1 MIRKHI
7 QTSLSK
13 KLQLVRCQQLM
24 NEFQKPPGSATAHL
38 VKRMKDGCCC
48 GAGGWRS
55 NHRGGQHTT
64 STTHHDCI
72 TALHVESSGSALVQW
87 TAGRRQGAQRTLLG
101 VVRLTSLTK
110 IVAGGLDGYVSQKEL
125 FDKTGFDV
133 HQHRFDGQR
142 VWQALLAIYT
152 ECFHAKN
159 SQNGGNNGWKETEH
173 KKLLFLIT
181 YTTSSKPPV

>member
-1 MIRKHI
+1 MPAVDEW
-7 QTSLSK
+7 Q
-13 KLQLVRCQQLM
+13 
-24 NEFQKPPGSATAHL
+24 FQKPPGSATAHF
-38 VKRMKDGCCC
+38 VKRMKDGCC

-55 NHRGGQHTT
+55 NHRGWREGGQHTT
-64 STTHHDCI
+64 STTTHHDCI
-72 TALHVESSGSALVQW
+72 TALHVESSANEQPYAARG
-87 TAGRRQGAQRTLLG
+87 RTLLG
-101 VVRLTSLTK
+101 VVSLTSLTK

-152 ECFHAKN
+152 ECFHAEN

-181 YTTSSKPPV
+181 YTTSSKPPE